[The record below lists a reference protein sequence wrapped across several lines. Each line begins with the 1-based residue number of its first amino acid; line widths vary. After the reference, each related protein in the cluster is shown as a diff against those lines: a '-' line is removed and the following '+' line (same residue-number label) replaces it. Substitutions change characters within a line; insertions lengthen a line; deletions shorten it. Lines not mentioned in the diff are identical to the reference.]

1 MSDFAPKKFAV
12 IHCGQL
18 VTLAG
23 RTRPRR
29 GAGEMRE
36 LGIVEDGAM
45 LVADGKI
52 EHTGTT
58 DEIGVAIAR
67 QKNLPVIDARGGVVT
82 PGFVDAHTH
91 MVFAG
96 SRAAEFEQRI
106 EGKTYQQIAA
116 AGGGIAA
123 TVRATRSATAEEL
136 LALAGRHVEWF
147 LRCGTTTIE
156 AKSGYGLSL
165 DAELKILGVIRSL
178 AHQTPLRIVATLLA
192 AHTVPPEFQSD
203 RAGYVAL
210 VVREILPRVQ
220 RESLARFCD
229 VFCDEH
235 AFTIAE
241 SREILS
247 AAKNAGLGLRMHVE
261 QFAADGGA
269 ALAAELGAV
278 TADHLECTDAGGIA
292 ALASALVQPL
302 LVPASVFCLG
312 RDRYPNARA
321 MMDAGLPV
329 VLATDFNPGSSPTT
343 SMPFVMSLACQQM
356 KMLPSEALTAATINA
371 ACSLDIGHLVGS
383 LVAGKAADFLI
394 HEFRD
399 YRELSYFAAVP
410 NLPQVFVAGKRVPT
424 CWPPGAMPNGPV
436 TIVSGETA
444 MASTISFPQ
453 HR

>member
-1 MSDFAPKKFAV
+1 MNDSTPKRFAV

-23 RTRPRR
+23 TSRPRR
-29 GAGEMRE
+29 GAAEMRE
-36 LGIVEDGAM
+36 LSIVEDGAM

-52 EHTGTT
+52 ERTGTT
-58 DEIGVAIAR
+58 EDLRSALAQE
-67 QKNLPVIDARGGVVT
+67 KHLPVIDARGCVVT

-106 EGKTYQQIAA
+106 AGKTYQQIAA
-116 AGGGIAA
+116 AGGGIAT
-123 TVRATRSATAEEL
+123 TVRATRSATVEEL
-136 LALAGRHVEWF
+136 LTLARRHAEWF
-147 LRCGTTTIE
+147 LRNGTTTVE

-165 DAELKILGVIRSL
+165 DAELKILNVLRVL
-178 AHQTPLRIVATLLA
+178 AKETPLRIVATVLA
-192 AHTVPPEFQSD
+192 AHTIPPEFQQD
-203 RAGYVAL
+203 RAGYIAL
-210 VVREILPRVQ
+210 VVREIVPRAQ
-220 RESLARFCD
+220 QEKLAQFCD

-247 AAKNAGLGLRMHVE
+247 AAKDAGFGLRIHVE
-261 QFAADGGA
+261 QFSADGGA

-278 TADHLECTDAGGIA
+278 TADHLECTNADGIA
-292 ALASALVQPL
+292 ALASASVQPV

-321 MMDAGLPV
+321 MIDAGLAV

-356 KMLPSEALTAATINA
+356 KMLPSEALTAATVNA
-371 ACSLDIGHLVGS
+371 ATSLGLGDVVGS
-383 LVAGKAADFLI
+383 LEPGKAADFLI

-399 YRELSYFAAVP
+399 YRELAYFAAVP
-410 NLPQVFVAGKRVPT
+410 NLPQVFVAGQRVQT
-424 CWPPGAMPNGPV
+424 CSPSGAGFANG
-436 TIVSGETA
+436 A
-444 MASTISFPQ
+444 L
-453 HR
+453 

>member
-1 MSDFAPKKFAV
+1 MNESMPKRFAV

-23 RTRPRR
+23 KPGPRR
-29 GAGEMRE
+29 GAAEMRE
-36 LGIVEDGAM
+36 LAVVEDAAM
-45 LVADGKI
+45 VIDDGKI
-52 EHTGTT
+52 ERTGTT
-58 DEIGVAIAR
+58 DELRQALAR
-67 QKNLPVIDARGGVVT
+67 EKHLPVIDAHGCVVT

-106 EGKTYQQIAA
+106 AGKTYQQIAA
-116 AGGGIAA
+116 AGGGIAT
-123 TVRATRSATAEEL
+123 TVRATRDATAEEL
-136 LALAGRHVEWF
+136 LALAGRHAEWF
-147 LRCGTTTIE
+147 LRNGTTTVE

-178 AHQTPLRIVATLLA
+178 AKHTPLRMVATLLA
-192 AHTVPPEFQSD
+192 AHTIPPEFQQD
-203 RAGYVAL
+203 RADYIAL
-210 VVREILPRVQ
+210 VVREIVPRVQ
-220 RESLARFCD
+220 RDKLAEFCD

-241 SREILS
+241 SREILN
-247 AAKNAGLGLRMHVE
+247 AAKDAGLALRMHVE

-278 TADHLECTDAGGIA
+278 TADHLECTDTEGIA
-292 ALASALVQPL
+292 ALARASVQPV

-321 MMDAGLPV
+321 MMDAGLAV

-356 KMLPSEALTAATINA
+356 KMLPSEALTASTINA
-371 ACSLDIGHLVGS
+371 ACSLGLGDIVGS
-383 LVAGKAADFLI
+383 LEAGKGADFLI
-394 HEFRD
+394 HEFCD
-399 YRELSYFAAVP
+399 YRELAYFAAVP
-410 NLPQVFVAGKRVPT
+410 NLPQVFVAGKRVQP
-424 CWPPGAMPNGPV
+424 CSLSNGA
-436 TIVSGETA
+436 TA
-444 MASTISFPQ
+444 DGAV
-453 HR
+453 

>member
-1 MSDFAPKKFAV
+1 MNESTPRKFAV

-23 RTRPRR
+23 RPGARR
-29 GAGEMRE
+29 GSAEMRE

-45 LVADGKI
+45 LVADGNV
-52 EHTGTT
+52 ERTGTT
-58 DEIGVAIAR
+58 DELRALIA
-67 QKNLPVIDARGGVVT
+67 QEKHLAVIDARGCVVT

-106 EGKTYQQIAA
+106 TGNTYQQIAA
-116 AGGGIAA
+116 AGGGIAT

-136 LALAGRHVEWF
+136 LALAGRHAEWF
-147 LRCGTTTIE
+147 LRNGTTTVE

-165 DAELKILGVIRSL
+165 DAELKILDVIRSL
-178 AHQTPLRIVATLLA
+178 AQRTPLRIVATLLA
-192 AHTVPPEFQSD
+192 AHTIPPEFQQD
-203 RAGYVAL
+203 RAGYIRL
-210 VVREILPRVQ
+210 VVREIVPQVQ
-220 RESLARFCD
+220 RENLAQFCD

-235 AFTIAE
+235 AFTISE

-247 AAKNAGLGLRMHVE
+247 AAKDAGLGLRMHVE

-269 ALAAELGAV
+269 ALAADLGAV
-278 TADHLECTDAGGIA
+278 TADHLECTDGAGIA
-292 ALASALVQPL
+292 ALARASVQPV

-321 MMDAGLPV
+321 MMDAGLAV

-356 KMLPSEALTAATINA
+356 KMLPAQALTAATINA
-371 ACSLDIGHLVGS
+371 AYSLGMEAVVGS
-383 LVAGKAADFLI
+383 LEAGKAADFLI
-394 HEFRD
+394 HEFHD
-399 YRELSYFAAVP
+399 YRELAYFAAVP
-410 NLPQVFVAGKRVPT
+410 NLPQVFVAGQQVQTCVPL
-424 CWPPGAMPNGPV
+424 GATFANGGV
-436 TIVSGETA
+436 
-444 MASTISFPQ
+444 
-453 HR
+453 

>member
-1 MSDFAPKKFAV
+1 MNDFAPKKFAV

-23 RTRPRR
+23 GARPRR

-45 LVADGKI
+45 VIADGKI
-52 EHTGTT
+52 ERTGTT
-58 DEIGVAIAR
+58 DDLRPTLTLAR
-67 QKNLPVIDARGGVVT
+67 QKHLPVIDAQGCVVT

-106 EGKTYQQIAA
+106 AGETYQQIAA
-116 AGGGIAA
+116 GGGGIAT
-123 TVRATRSATAEEL
+123 TVRATRHAATEEL
-136 LALAGRHVEWF
+136 LALAGRHAEWF
-147 LRCGTTTIE
+147 LRNGTTTVE

-165 DAELKILGVIRSL
+165 DAELKILEVMRSL
-178 AHQTPLRIVATLLA
+178 AQQTPLRIVATLLA
-192 AHTVPPEFQSD
+192 AHTIPPEFHPD
-203 RAGYVAL
+203 RAGYIAL

-220 RESLARFCD
+220 RDKLAKFCD

-247 AAKNAGLGLRMHVE
+247 AAKDAGLGLRMHVE

-278 TADHLECTDAGGIA
+278 TADHLECTDAEGIA
-292 ALASALVQPL
+292 ALASASVQPV

-312 RDRYPNARA
+312 RDRYPDARA
-321 MMDAGLPV
+321 MMDAGLAV

-371 ACSLDIGHLVGS
+371 AYSLGLGDVVGS
-383 LVAGKAADFLI
+383 LEAGKAADFLI

-399 YRELSYFAAVP
+399 YRELAYFAAVP
-410 NLPQVFVAGKRVPT
+410 NLPQVFVAGKRVQA
-424 CWPPGAMPNGPV
+424 CPPSTATIADGAL
-436 TIVSGETA
+436 
-444 MASTISFPQ
+444 
-453 HR
+453 

>member
-1 MSDFAPKKFAV
+1 MNDLGPRKFAV

-23 RTRPRR
+23 KPGPRR

-36 LGIVEDGAM
+36 LSVVEDGA
-45 LVADGKI
+45 LVIADGKI
-52 EHTGTT
+52 ERTGTT
-58 DEIGVAIAR
+58 EDLRTMLAQEE
-67 QKNLPVIDARGGVVT
+67 NLPVIDAQGCVVT

-116 AGGGIAA
+116 AGGGIAT
-123 TVRATRSATAEEL
+123 TVRATRSATTEEL
-136 LALAGRHVEWF
+136 LRLAGRHAGWF
-147 LRCGTTTIE
+147 LRNGTTTVE

-165 DAELKILGVIRSL
+165 DAELKILDVIRSL
-178 AHQTPLRIVATLLA
+178 AQHTPLRIVATLLA
-192 AHTVPPEFQSD
+192 AHTIPPEFQQD
-203 RAGYVAL
+203 RAGYIAL
-210 VVREILPRVQ
+210 VAREIVPRVQ
-220 RESLARFCD
+220 QEKLAQFCD

-235 AFTIAE
+235 AFTLAE

-247 AAKNAGLGLRMHVE
+247 AAKDAGLGLRMHVE

-269 ALAAELGAV
+269 ALAAELGAA
-278 TADHLECTDAGGIA
+278 TADHLECTDAAGIA
-292 ALASALVQPL
+292 ALTRASVQPV

-312 RDRYPNARA
+312 RDRYANARA
-321 MMDAGLPV
+321 MMDAGLAV

-371 ACSLDIGHLVGS
+371 AYSLGLGDVVGS
-383 LVAGKAADFLI
+383 LEVGKAADFLI
-394 HEFRD
+394 HEFHD
-399 YRELSYFAAVP
+399 YRELAYYSAVP
-410 NLPQVFVAGKRVPT
+410 NLPQVFVSGNRVQT
-424 CWPPGAMPNGPV
+424 CLPSPATIMDGAV
-436 TIVSGETA
+436 
-444 MASTISFPQ
+444 
-453 HR
+453 

>member
-1 MSDFAPKKFAV
+1 M

-23 RTRPRR
+23 KRGPRQ
-29 GAGEMRE
+29 GAAEMRE
-36 LGIVEDGAM
+36 LAIIEDGAM
-45 LVADGKI
+45 VIADAKI
-52 EHTGTT
+52 ERTGTT
-58 DEIGVAIAR
+58 DDLRGALAQE
-67 QKNLPVIDARGGVVT
+67 KNLPVIDARGCVVT

-116 AGGGIAA
+116 AGGGIAT
-123 TVRATRSATAEEL
+123 TVRATRNATAEEL
-136 LALAGRHVEWF
+136 LTLAGRHAEWF
-147 LRCGTTTIE
+147 LRNGTTTVE

-178 AHQTPLRIVATLLA
+178 AKETPLRIVATLLA
-192 AHTVPPEFQSD
+192 AHTIPPEFQQD
-203 RAGYVAL
+203 RAGYIAL
-210 VVREILPRVQ
+210 VVREIVPRVQ
-220 RESLARFCD
+220 REKLAHFCD

-247 AAKNAGLGLRMHVE
+247 AAKNAGFGLRMHVE

-269 ALAAELGAV
+269 ALAAELGAA
-278 TADHLECTDAGGIA
+278 TADHLECTDEAGIA
-292 ALASALVQPL
+292 ALASASVQPV

-312 RDRYPNARA
+312 RDRYPKARA
-321 MMDAGLPV
+321 MMDAGLAV

-371 ACSLDIGHLVGS
+371 ACSLGLGEVVGS
-383 LVAGKAADFLI
+383 LEAGKAADFLI
-394 HEFRD
+394 HEFHD
-399 YRELSYFAAVP
+399 YRELAYFAAVP
-410 NLPQVFVAGKRVPT
+410 NLPQVFVAGERVQT
-424 CWPPGAMPNGPV
+424 CSPSSAKFTNGA
-436 TIVSGETA
+436 A
-444 MASTISFPQ
+444 
-453 HR
+453 

>member
-1 MSDFAPKKFAV
+1 MNDSTPKRFAV

-23 RTRPRR
+23 KGGPRR
-29 GAGEMRE
+29 GAVEMCE
-36 LGIVEDGAM
+36 LAIIKDGAM
-45 LVADGKI
+45 LVADGKV
-52 EHTGTT
+52 ERTGTT
-58 DEIGVAIAR
+58 DEVGAAVA
-67 QKNLPVIDARGGVVT
+67 QEKHLPVIDARGCVVT

-106 EGKTYQQIAA
+106 AGKTYQQIAA
-116 AGGGIAA
+116 AGGGIAT
-123 TVRATRSATAEEL
+123 TVGATRSATAQEL
-136 LALAGRHVEWF
+136 LTLAGRHAEWF
-147 LRCGTTTIE
+147 LRNGTTTVE
-156 AKSGYGLSL
+156 VKSGYGLSL

-178 AHQTPLRIVATLLA
+178 AKETPLRIVATLLA
-192 AHTVPPEFQSD
+192 AHAIPPEFQRD
-203 RAGYVAL
+203 RAGYIAL
-210 VVREILPRVQ
+210 VVLEILSRVRQ
-220 RESLARFCD
+220 EKLAQFCD

-235 AFTIAE
+235 AFTIEE

-247 AAKNAGLGLRMHVE
+247 AAKDAGFGLRMHVE

-269 ALAAELGAV
+269 ALAADLGAT
-278 TADHLECTDAGGIA
+278 TADHLEYTDEDGIA
-292 ALASALVQPL
+292 ALARASVQPV

-321 MMDAGLPV
+321 MMDAGLAV

-371 ACSLDIGHLVGS
+371 AWSLGLGDMIGS
-383 LVAGKAADFLI
+383 LQAGKSADFLI

-399 YRELSYFAAVP
+399 YRELAYFAAVP
-410 NLPQVFVAGKRVPT
+410 NLPQVFVVGKRVST
-424 CWPPGAMPNGPV
+424 CSPSGAMIADG
-436 TIVSGETA
+436 A
-444 MASTISFPQ
+444 M
-453 HR
+453 

>member
-1 MSDFAPKKFAV
+1 MSEPTPKRFAV

-23 RTRPRR
+23 KRGPRR
-29 GAGEMRE
+29 GAAEMRE
-36 LGIVEDGAM
+36 LAIIEDGAM
-45 LVADGKI
+45 VIADAKI
-52 EHTGTT
+52 ERTGTT
-58 DEIGVAIAR
+58 DDLRGALAQE
-67 QKNLPVIDARGGVVT
+67 KNLPVIDARGCVVT

-116 AGGGIAA
+116 AGGGIAT
-123 TVRATRSATAEEL
+123 TVRATRNATAEEL
-136 LALAGRHVEWF
+136 LTLAGRHAEWF
-147 LRCGTTTIE
+147 LRNGTTTVE

-178 AHQTPLRIVATLLA
+178 AKETPLRIVATLLA
-192 AHTVPPEFQSD
+192 AHTIPPEFQQD
-203 RAGYVAL
+203 RAGYIAL
-210 VVREILPRVQ
+210 VVREIVPRVQ
-220 RESLARFCD
+220 REKLAQFCD

-247 AAKNAGLGLRMHVE
+247 AAKNAGFGLRMHVE

-269 ALAAELGAV
+269 ALAAELGAA
-278 TADHLECTDAGGIA
+278 TADHLECTDETGIA
-292 ALASALVQPL
+292 ALASASVQPV

-312 RDRYPNARA
+312 RDRYPKARA
-321 MMDAGLPV
+321 MMDAGLAV

-371 ACSLDIGHLVGS
+371 ACSLGLGEVVGS
-383 LVAGKAADFLI
+383 LEAGKAADFLI
-394 HEFRD
+394 HEFHD
-399 YRELSYFAAVP
+399 YRELAYFAAVP
-410 NLPQVFVAGKRVPT
+410 NLPQVFVAGERVQT
-424 CWPPGAMPNGPV
+424 CSPSSAKFTNGA
-436 TIVSGETA
+436 A
-444 MASTISFPQ
+444 
-453 HR
+453 